1 MVFDLISFYKLSMM
15 VLEHKIFVMS
25 MSMIEHL
32 NKMFEWKEIN
42 REENQ
47 DFLMYVIVAS
57 DVW

>member
-1 MVFDLISFYKLSMM
+1 MAFDLISFYKLSMM

-25 MSMIEHL
+25 MGMIEHL

-47 DFLMYVIVAS
+47 DFLMYVIAA
-57 DVW
+57 